1 MKSLDAIAQIRA
13 ELRRPLV
20 AVGTFGLVIN
30 LLSLTVPIYMS
41 QVYDRV
47 LTSYS
52 IETLVMLTVMAIALL
67 ALLAALD
74 GVRHRLLMQAA
85 LKAEQALGP
94 ALLAAS
100 VKDQLAGRTDA
111 TQALR
116 DLTALRGFATSPV
129 VSSFFDAPLVP
140 FYVLVV
146 FLIHWSLGLA
156 ALCGAL
162 AMLGFTVLNQ
172 ALTKRR
178 AEKAN
183 KGTNALLH
191 SADQQSRNADVIE
204 AMGLMPDLARR
215 WRVDHD
221 GVLSD
226 QFAAYD
232 RSAHFQTL
240 SRFVRLALQVLVLA
254 LGAALVLDREITP
267 GMMFAASIILARGL
281 QPVEAAIGSWRA
293 ALAAKG
299 QYGRIRDALD
309 RNRVEREPMQLPEPQ
324 GQLDVETVVFIAG
337 AERKPILRGL
347 SFSLAAGEVLGVIG
361 PTASGKSTLARLI
374 LGVWTA
380 SSGKIRLD
388 GTDIS
393 QWDRPAL
400 GRHVGYLPQEVELFP
415 ATIAQNIA
423 RMSEIDPEAVVA
435 AAQMAGVHDMILRM
449 PRGYDTPI
457 MAGGLMISPGQR
469 QRIALARAFYG
480 SPKLVVLD
488 EPNANL
494 DGEGEGALGEALRL
508 AKQQAVTVIVIT
520 HRLGVLR
527 HTDKILA
534 LREGAIQGY
543 GPRDDV
549 LARFARRPT
558 NGQVA
563 PVAPVRTVAPQ

>member
-1 MKSLDAIAQIRA
+1 MKSRDAMGRVKA
-13 ELRRPLV
+13 ELRRPLA

-52 IETLVMLTVMAIALL
+52 IETLVMLTVIAMALL
-67 ALLAALD
+67 ALLATLD

-85 LKAEQALGP
+85 LKAEQSLGP

-111 TQALR
+111 TQPLR
-116 DLTALRGFATSPV
+116 DLVALRGFATSPV

-140 FYVLVV
+140 FYVLVI

-172 ALTKRR
+172 AMTTRR

-183 KGTNALLH
+183 KGINALLH

-204 AMGLMPDLARR
+204 AMGLMPDLARH

-226 QFAAYD
+226 QYAAYY

-240 SRFVRLALQVLVLA
+240 SRFVRLFLQVLILA

-293 ALAAKG
+293 LLAAKG
-299 QYGRIRDALD
+299 QYGRIRDSL
-309 RNRVEREPMQLPEPQ
+309 NRSSAEREPMPLPEPQ
-324 GQLDVETVVFIAG
+324 GQLNLETVVFVAG
-337 AERKPILRGL
+337 AERRPIVRGI
-347 SFSLAAGEVLGVIG
+347 SFSLASGEALGVIG

-374 LGVWTA
+374 LGVW
-380 SSGKIRLD
+380 
-388 GTDIS
+388 
-393 QWDRPAL
+393 
-400 GRHVGYLPQEVELFP
+400 P
-415 ATIAQNIA
+415 AT
-423 RMSEIDPEAVVA
+423 S
-435 AAQMAGVHDMILRM
+435 G
-449 PRGYDTPI
+449 
-457 MAGGLMISPGQR
+457 
-469 QRIALARAFYG
+469 
-480 SPKLVVLD
+480 
-488 EPNANL
+488 
-494 DGEGEGALGEALRL
+494 
-508 AKQQAVTVIVIT
+508 
-520 HRLGVLR
+520 
-527 HTDKILA
+527 
-534 LREGAIQGY
+534 
-543 GPRDDV
+543 
-549 LARFARRPT
+549 RFASMEPT
-558 NGQVA
+558 
-563 PVAPVRTVAPQ
+563 